1 MVSKGKV
8 ILIGDFILNQFYHGS
23 TTAIAKDA
31 PVPILNVKRIE
42 SILGATGL
50 VAEIISRLGLN
61 VIPVGIVGKDLAGNW
76 LKKRLAELEINSNDI
91 VMDVKRKTPVTSRI
105 MADGVQIGRFD
116 QITEDEPEKNMT
128 KKFLSNIERRLE
140 GAGMTVIADYGYGTV
155 SSTIA
160 EQIVRKSKGKG
171 IDVLVS
177 STGENYLNYKGSNAI
192 IKINMENALH
202 IIKEPSR
209 YKLDPHVI
217 LEKLS
222 DILDIPR
229 ILLTRS
235 SDGIAVYDNG
245 TITEMPATRNERVDI
260 KGIGEVMVAAMTM
273 SLISGREFLKACE
286 FGNVAAGLAVSKK
299 NIESI
304 TKKEIMNAK
313 KEYEDWF
320 EQK

>member
-1 MVSKGKV
+1 MATKKKV
-8 ILIGDFILNQFYHGS
+8 ILVGDFVLNQFYHGS
-23 TTAIAKDA
+23 ATTIAKDA
-31 PVPILNVKRIE
+31 PVPIVNVKRTE

-50 VAEIISRLGLN
+50 VAEIISRLVLD
-61 VIPVGIVGKDLAGNW
+61 VIPVGIVGKDLAGYW
-76 LKKRLAELEINSNDI
+76 LKKKLLELEINSNGIMTDP
-91 VMDVKRKTPVTSRI
+91 KRKTPVASRI
-105 MADGVQIGRFD
+105 MVDGVQVGRFD
-116 QITEDEPEKNMT
+116 QLTEDEPEKNMI
-128 KKFLSNIERRLE
+128 KKFLSNIERKLD
-140 GAGMTVIADYGYGTV
+140 GAGMTVITDYGYGTM

-160 EQIVRKSKGKG
+160 EQIVRRSKGKG

-192 IKINMENALH
+192 IKINMDNSLH
-202 IIKEPSR
+202 IIKEPGR
-209 YKLDPHVI
+209 YKLDSHVI

-222 DILDIPR
+222 DVLDIPR

-235 SDGIAVYDNG
+235 NDGIAVYDNG
-245 TITEMPATRNERVDI
+245 SVTEMPATRNERIDI
-260 KGIGEVMVAAMTM
+260 KGIGEVMIAAMTA
-273 SLISGREFLKACE
+273 SLISGQEFLKACE

-313 KEYEDWF
+313 NEYEDWF